1 MKKTIIAMS
10 AIIISCTT
18 VKAQEVSFGFK
29 AGIQQNIFSL
39 KYTEDGDWSRQSLL
53 GTGFHVGGI
62 ADISLSEQFS
72 IQPQLLFNSKTTA
85 MSSEM
90 KLKMMAIDLPVN
102 FLYKNNGFFA
112 GLGPNFSYG
121 LSAKSSGD
129 SEQDLYKK
137 YAGEDED
144 EAEGAMLKRFELGAN
159 LTMGYQFENGLMIS
173 ANYVQGLSNIAGAE
187 TAHTKYSTRL
197 LGLSVGYMIG
207 GRAK

>member
-18 VKAQEVSFGFK
+18 VKAQQVSFGVK
-29 AGIQQNIFSL
+29 AGIQQNTFNL
-39 KYTEDGDWSRQSLL
+39 KLKDGSNWSRQSLL

-62 ADISLSEQFS
+62 AGISLNEQFS
-72 IQPQLLFNSKTTA
+72 IQPQLLFNLKTTA
-85 MSSEM
+85 MNSEM

-137 YAGEDED
+137 YSDED
-144 EAEGAMLKRFELGAN
+144 EAEASMLKRFELGAN
-159 LTMGYQFENGLMIS
+159 LTMGYQFGNGLIIS
-173 ANYVQGLSNIAGAE
+173 ANYTQGLSNIAGAE
-187 TAHTKYSTRL
+187 TEHTKYSTRL